1 MIMEKW
7 KPIRDAPDY
16 DVSSNGGIYSRKR
29 NIVMKVQTDG
39 WGYPRVSLLNNGH
52 KSTKYVH
59 RLVADAFIKNPLN
72 KPEINHIDGNKLN
85 NRIDNLEWVTRSENE
100 IHAFKT
106 KLNDR
111 SSYDAG
117 KNKKKVTISETGE
130 TFESITEC
138 SKKLGCSHTA
148 IINCLQGKSK
158 TCKGYH
164 IKTY

>member
-1 MIMEKW
+1 MEKW

-16 DVSSNGGIYSRKR
+16 DVSSNGEIYSHKR

-39 WGYPRVSLLNNGH
+39 WGYLRVSLLNNGH
-52 KSTKYVH
+52 KITKSVH

-117 KNKKKVTISETGE
+117 KHKKKVTISETGE

-138 SKKLGCSHTA
+138 SKKIRLFSYRH
-148 IINCLQGKSK
+148 
-158 TCKGYH
+158 Y
-164 IKTY
+164 